1 MRDEISKLLEKEGIL
16 SKESLKELSQLDI
29 HKFFDNVKELGEE
42 KTEHIQKE
50 KITKDLNTSFIGKEI
65 YIFKEVMSTNTVAK
79 FFAENK
85 VSDGTVIISE
95 KQTNA
100 KGRSG
105 KPWDSPLGGV
115 WLSIILNPR
124 IDYSKLPM
132 ITLATGVAVAKTLER
147 LGIEDVEIKWPNDV
161 LVSDKK
167 IAGILCETVMR
178 GNNFKGLVLG
188 VGVNLNS
195 NIENLS
201 LIDKSATA
209 LNLEIGRDVNIS
221 DFLDEL
227 LEEFF
232 KNYETF
238 LEKGFAYIREY
249 YLEKANFIGNEITIV
264 TRHEK
269 FSCLACDVNDSG
281 ELVVLK
287 NGVKKFISAGDIL

>member
-1 MRDEISKLLEKEGIL
+1 MDIIRLE
-16 SKESLKELSQLDI
+16 
-29 HKFFDNVKELGEE
+29 
-42 KTEHIQKE
+42 
-50 KITKDLNTSFIGKEI
+50 
-65 YIFKEVMSTNTVAK
+65 EVDSTNTFAK
-79 FFAENK
+79 NNIDNFADMTIVISRRQKAGRGRFLRKWIDLGDEN
-85 VSDGTVIISE
+85 
-95 KQTNA
+95 
-100 KGRSG
+100 
-105 KPWDSPLGGV
+105 LFC
-115 WLSIILNPR
+115 SIILKPSDNFYP
-124 IDYSKLPM
+124 IYSNL
-132 ITLATGVAVAKTLER
+132 TQYLSAVLCTVLEKY
-147 LGIEDVEIKWPNDV
+147 DVVPKIKWPNDV

-249 YLEKANFIGNEITIV
+249 YLEKANFIGNEITVV
-264 TRHEK
+264 TKHEK
-269 FSCLACDVNDSG
+269 FTCLACDVNDSG